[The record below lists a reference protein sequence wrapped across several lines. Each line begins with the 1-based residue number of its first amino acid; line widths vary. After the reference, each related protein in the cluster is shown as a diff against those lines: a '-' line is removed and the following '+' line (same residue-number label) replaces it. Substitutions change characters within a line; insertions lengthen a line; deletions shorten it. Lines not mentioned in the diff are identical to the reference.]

1 MKNLKEKL
9 SIKFKSVEEK
19 DNKIIFKT
27 FYKNGNIKNWYSIFE
42 VENGDFRLTK
52 GGFQLRDGNSE
63 FILDCCLKYVD

>member
-1 MKNLKEKL
+1 MKELKEKL
-9 SIKFKSVEEK
+9 NIKFKSVEEK

-27 FYKNGNIKNWYSIFE
+27 FYKNGNIKNWYSIYE

-63 FILDCCLKYVD
+63 FILDCCLKYIN